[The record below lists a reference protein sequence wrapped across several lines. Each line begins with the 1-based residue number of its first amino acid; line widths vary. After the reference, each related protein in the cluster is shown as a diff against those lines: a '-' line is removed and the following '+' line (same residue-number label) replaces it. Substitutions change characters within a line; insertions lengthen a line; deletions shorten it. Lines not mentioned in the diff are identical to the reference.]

1 MSKLFKVGGI
11 LIGVGI
17 LTIVG
22 TGIASGDW
30 NGLYASV
37 NRYTEVDPYVATGE
51 VHTIEIDTN
60 NRRIILSPTTEATVT
75 IAYYESEF
83 DHIDIE
89 EINQVL
95 SITNPMDWQANFVF
109 SFNLLTLSQ
118 ERTIYVGVP
127 VTGQYSI
134 DIYTKNGAINVSNMD
149 NIHTIDA
156 STLNGSIYF
165 NQVKDLTSLD
175 ANSANGTISVLGTT
189 VTGKMDVSTSN
200 GSIHIGNDSSASSV
214 YATTSN
220 GTIDVSETIADDYD
234 LVSSNGSVE
243 LTAYGLVE
251 DYYITLH
258 TNLGSTYLNGSK
270 TSTRTYGNSSLPKRI
285 NMKTSNGDVRLTV
298 ANV

>member
-89 EINQVL
+89 ETNQVL

-134 DIYTKNGAINVSNMD
+134 DIYTKNA
-149 NIHTIDA
+149 A
-156 STLNGSIYF
+156 WLNSEEDTYGKIKIGYKADLSIYSHPIE
-165 NQVKDLTSLD
+165 NE
-175 ANSANGTISVLGTT
+175 TT
-189 VTGKMDVSTSN
+189 ELYYLIRDGEIK
-200 GSIHIGNDSSASSV
+200 
-214 YATTSN
+214 YAA
-220 GTIDVSETIADDYD
+220 I
-234 LVSSNGSVE
+234 
-243 LTAYGLVE
+243 
-251 DYYITLH
+251 
-258 TNLGSTYLNGSK
+258 
-270 TSTRTYGNSSLPKRI
+270 
-285 NMKTSNGDVRLTV
+285 
-298 ANV
+298 